1 MFGFG
6 SRNRN
11 RVRND
16 TFGGNNI
23 RNAAIAG
30 LGMLA
35 WKWWR
40 NRQANDQWSGG
51 VNRSATGNSERSFSE
66 ETSSVAGGRY

>member
-6 SRNRN
+6 NKRQ

-16 TFGGNNI
+16 TFSPNRI
-23 RNAAIAG
+23 RSAAIAG

-35 WKWWR
+35 WRWWR
-40 NRQANDQWSGG
+40 NRNASNQSGTNP
-51 VNRSATGNSERSFSE
+51 NRPFTGTP
-66 ETSSVAGGRY
+66 ETPTSGTY

>member
-6 SRNRN
+6 NKR

-16 TFGGNNI
+16 TFSPSRI
-23 RNAAIAG
+23 RGAAIAG

-35 WKWWR
+35 WRWWR
-40 NRQANDQWSGG
+40 NRQATGQNP
-51 VNRSATGNSERSFSE
+51 NRPFNHTPETPSAGTL
-66 ETSSVAGGRY
+66 